1 MCRSPPRANIRTV
14 DLPSGVD
21 PGLEATATYD
31 PPGIEHVPDEYGRVN
46 AAATYTNASHA
57 AIVSVDVGTG
67 QVRVLEY
74 IVALDC
80 GTVINPQIVRG
91 QVVGGIAQGIGGA
104 LLEKLHYDEW
114 ANPLSTSFL
123 DYHLPTTTEIP
134 DMTVLHFE
142 SPAPEMPWGAKG
154 AGEAGIIGPAPAI
167 AAAIEEA
174 LSGYRIAEI
183 TQTPITDPYLL
194 NLVATSQD

>member
-1 MCRSPPRANIRTV
+1 ME
-14 DLPSGVD
+14 
-21 PGLEATATYD
+21 PGLESSATYE
-31 PPGIEHVPDEYGRVN
+31 PPGIEHVPDEFGRVN

-57 AIVSVDVGTG
+57 AVVSVDTGTG

-74 IVALDC
+74 IVAHDC

-104 LLEKLHYDEW
+104 LLEQLHYDEW
-114 ANPLSTSFL
+114 GNPQSTSFL
-123 DYHLPTTTEIP
+123 DYHLPGATEIP
-134 DMTVLHFE
+134 AMRVLHFE

-167 AAAIEEA
+167 AAAVEDA
-174 LSGYRIAEI
+174 LSGIGIAEI
-183 TQTPITDPYLL
+183 NRTPITAPYVLDL
-194 NLVATSQD
+194 IPSR